1 MNRKSF
7 YKIFCIYATH
17 FSGKSV
23 VINTMLGTMTVV
35 HSVVNIYFLE
45 LVVIGERS
53 TRYINSYLRL
63 PVCSKY
69 QELPSI
75 M

>member
-1 MNRKSF
+1 MF
-7 YKIFCIYATH
+7 
-17 FSGKSV
+17 
-23 VINTMLGTMTVV
+23 GTMTVV
-35 HSVVNIYFLE
+35 HSIVNIYFLE
-45 LVVIGERS
+45 LVVIGERA
-53 TRYINSYLRL
+53 TRYIDPHLRL